1 MHTVEKVSVPR
12 REESFFVGFARGMER
27 RGGGC
32 LAAPGSA
39 SGRAGSTVCTAL
51 VPRKGER
58 NPITE
63 RSGVE
68 RLMINRVMFN

>member
-1 MHTVEKVSVPR
+1 MNTVEKVSVPR
-12 REESFFVGFARGMER
+12 REESFFSGSLGGWSG
-27 RGGGC
+27 GGGC
-32 LAAPGSA
+32 PAAPGSA
-39 SGRAGSTVCTAL
+39 AGRAGSAVCTAL